1 MQKALVE
8 SEQKNNVYYNYLRML
23 VKNTIFMQKCLDAS
37 IQFKQK
43 IYKKD
48 KNEINKKKDKLTIQ
62 NRIPLAF
69 PVEINKNDDIL
80 FEKNERENIVHIITN
95 KSEVAKSM
103 IAKSKDPSRLT
114 AKLFPTSLK
123 NKESLNFSS
132 MEVRKEKIGRFLP
145 KPSYYITNSGR
156 ERTEE

>member
-48 KNEINKKKDKLTIQ
+48 KNEINK
-62 NRIPLAF
+62 
-69 PVEINKNDDIL
+69 NDDIL
-80 FEKNERENIVHIITN
+80 IEKNERENIVHIITN